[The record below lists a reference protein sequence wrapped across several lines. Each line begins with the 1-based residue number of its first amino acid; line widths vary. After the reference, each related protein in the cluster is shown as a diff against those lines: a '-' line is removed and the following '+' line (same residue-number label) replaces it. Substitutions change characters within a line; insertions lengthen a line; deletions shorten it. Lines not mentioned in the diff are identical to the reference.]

1 MRQTPYFGPESGGMT
16 LAEIMALRRQHWCP
30 ACKVFVFVC
39 DHWIALRCLQG
50 DVPEAISGLAPST

>member
-30 ACKVFVFVC
+30 ACERFVFVC
-39 DHWIALRCLQG
+39 DHWIA
-50 DVPEAISGLAPST
+50 PPT